1 MDAAQWLPSATGCE
15 GLVLTD
21 EEESLVNATVD
32 LAVES
37 VRAGRISVRF
47 AEIVIKKRAED
58 IAERVARRTG
68 HR

>member
-1 MDAAQWLPSATGCE
+1 MAQWAPSATGCE
-15 GLVLTD
+15 GLELTD
-21 EEESLVNATVD
+21 EEEGLVNATVQ